1 MDANQLSKIIRKRRS
16 WICGAVEQQALSCSA
31 KATSTCWTSILLFVY
46 ANFLQKKITLM
57 IWGPQSDNREILIKA
72 WAMQKI
78 ETQAPIAWGISNS
91 LTHAL
96 ENKESR
102 IAPLKNDWRCSRPSY
117 CLFEIHRWWTQVLFL
132 WVGNLFLLCIP
143 FEGLNHPTRIILAIK
158 PVLNSTL
165 RICRIK
171 NNMQ

>member
-1 MDANQLSKIIRKRRS
+1 MQISNQKKTANAAAGSVVLSNNRP
-16 WICGAVEQQALSCSA
+16 CHV
-31 KATSTCWTSILLFVY
+31 
-46 ANFLQKKITLM
+46 LQKQ
-57 IWGPQSDNREILIKA
+57 PQPAELQYSCLFMQTSYKNASLLWFGAHNRDILIKA